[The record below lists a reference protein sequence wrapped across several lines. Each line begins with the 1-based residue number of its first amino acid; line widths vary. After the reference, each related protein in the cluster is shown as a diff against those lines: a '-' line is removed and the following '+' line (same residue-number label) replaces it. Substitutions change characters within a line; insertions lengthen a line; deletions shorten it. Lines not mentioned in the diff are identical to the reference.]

1 METYDRPLSDARYAP
16 IEKTKFTRGARCA
29 NFLYGPRKSEFGDSL
44 VKVLF
49 FEKQS
54 PEKTRSDIRL
64 VGFDFFQELP
74 DWQVTD

>member
-49 FEKQS
+49 LERTV
-54 PEKTRSDIRL
+54 PEKKTDQTFGWSVSI
-64 VGFDFFQELP
+64 FFKSSP
-74 DWQVTD
+74 IGK

>member
-1 METYDRPLSDARYAP
+1 MIAPLAMLDTRQLKKPSSL
-16 IEKTKFTRGARCA
+16 TRGARCA

-49 FEKQS
+49 LERTVPGK
-54 PEKTRSDIRL
+54 KTRSDIRL